1 MIQCQ
6 EELRERERGRERE
19 LGVST
24 QQVVNTVLCTCKKS
38 VQHDAVVRERKE
50 EGDRTAH
57 GRGRE
62 DMWLL
67 YTSTIYIICGGV
79 GY

>member
-6 EELRERERGRERE
+6 EELRARERDRE

-38 VQHDAVVRERKE
+38 VQHDAVVRERRE
-50 EGDRTAH
+50 EGTEQHMAGERRYVASLH
-57 GRGRE
+57 
-62 DMWLL
+62 LH
-67 YTSTIYIICGGV
+67 YIYIICGGV
-79 GY
+79 DY